1 MDGANEK
8 GGVSG
13 LLRVPLL
20 TRRRIALAFA
30 VAASADIIQWIF
42 AGTTLLPLWFDDI
55 VDFVAMVAL
64 WRLVGF
70 HFLLLPAFLAEV
82 VPGVEMLPTWLAA
95 VAYLVRLRSKEQRLD
110 VGPTGGEPPGK
121 G

>member
-8 GGVSG
+8 GGASG
-13 LLRVPLL
+13 LFRVPLL

-30 VAASADIIQWIF
+30 AAAAADIIQWMF
-42 AGTTLLPLWFDDI
+42 AGTTLLPIWFDDI
-55 VDFVAMVAL
+55 VDLVAMLAL

-95 VAYLVRLRSKEQRLD
+95 VAYLVRLRSKEQHLD
-110 VGPTGGEPPGK
+110 LGPRDGVSG
-121 G
+121 